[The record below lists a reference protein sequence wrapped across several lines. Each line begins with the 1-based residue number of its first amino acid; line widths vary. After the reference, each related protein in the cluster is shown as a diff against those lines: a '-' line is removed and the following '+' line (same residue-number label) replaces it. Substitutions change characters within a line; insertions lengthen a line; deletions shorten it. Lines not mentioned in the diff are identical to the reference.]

1 MDELEEARVRA
12 QLQMTKNAMPKN
24 HMVKNHMARHD
35 LLKHDQA
42 HAQPGPCA

>member
-1 MDELEEARVRA
+1 MDEPEEARVRA

-24 HMVKNHMARHD
+24 HMFKNHMARHD

-42 HAQPGPCA
+42 HAQPGTCA